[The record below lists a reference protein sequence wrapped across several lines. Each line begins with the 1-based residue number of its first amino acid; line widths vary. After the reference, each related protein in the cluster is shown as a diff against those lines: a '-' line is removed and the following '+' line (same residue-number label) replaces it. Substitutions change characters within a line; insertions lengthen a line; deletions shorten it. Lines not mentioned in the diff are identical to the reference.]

1 MKNIIKEFNKK
12 DNNIDGRANILKKKD
27 PVILNDNNIQSDL
40 FKNIKI
46 FNKISK
52 SADYQR
58 IINDSSNLF
67 YDKINEEFHNK
78 FITEDKLDNIDILR
92 FKVQNNYYFSKKLL
106 LDEIDRLFVNLRK
119 KLDIQINN
127 GTRATYKNKGRR
139 GRRKLNGDLNNN
151 LKNGSNINNKNNE
164 SENNN
169 NSMIIEEEKSMSI
182 NENNTNNTNN
192 INIKNEDNKYDIDG
206 YIIPIQNYKYKDLYI
221 IYLNTIYIR
230 LIQLIQQLNFDDLFE
245 GDIRIMINNNKLP
258 KSNTSIS
265 SLPIKKGFDIITDYH
280 HIKPDE
286 TEKILVTQIIPS
298 CDGSCCNEINKLG
311 PFSLDN
317 SKWNCSCKDRSNNIE
332 CDPNICK
339 CDINKC
345 KNLSLYK
352 KEYKIIDVD
361 VEERYSWGIDL
372 FTYRNLL
379 YIFPENFD
387 SDSQYY
393 KDFIEKTLIL
403 AINKLG
409 KEGNEIINGCKYIAR
424 NCSLYSNTDFHLAK
438 HLINLFENSKLCKQT
453 FNNTYCKGIGIFC
466 KKKEGIKQNELIA
479 PYLGEIY
486 SPYLWYEKQ
495 DLIKSKKMD
504 KNLPDFYNIMLER
517 MKTDP
522 DGYNLIMID
531 PNSKGNFAS
540 RMSHSCVPNCNTV
553 LMVSNKKYSIGM
565 YAMRDISYDEELTF
579 DYNSITENQKE
590 YQMAIC
596 LCSSFLCRGHYLILS
611 NSMIFT
617 EIINKF
623 HTFLHRNAILLK
635 ASYMGEEPL
644 KNKELFLLKKY
655 SIGNS
660 LLNNCPIWLQRWT
673 ALTIYFIDLERQLL
687 PIMLYKAEER
697 ERDLNKKSLLKIKN
711 KKKKLDIKIN
721 IKNNNKEMKNKNKIK
736 KKLNGKNSENTSVKK
751 KRSSSNKA
759 FTINKYNFNSDFIW
773 FKKSYKSK
781 TRPNNIIDKAKEE
794 SNFDKILKRCKTKSK
809 QKKEKETSKN
819 TKNSSSNSK
828 RSKEKNNI
836 FLINDINKNN
846 KNTIIF
852 GNSIDKKENILKE
865 IIESN
870 YEDIDFIN
878 ICNSYNNIEEDLKIL
893 DIENDPSF
901 DFLFEQNL
909 KLDNE
914 FDKALYEGCKCQVS
928 GIIDQ
933 RIQSLAITLDK
944 IKHVL
949 SLIGL
954 PYNNEPPL
962 KFLSEKE
969 KYEYHW
975 KPMKEFLRENFIKL
989 KEKINIKNTFLIEKY
1004 QKIIISLTPPIFV
1017 AGELNY
1023 KNLNIESKDTL
1034 LKISKILYEIAS
1046 VEKEVKL
1053 LNYKS
1058 LADILSLYAKTKVLF
1073 TTNKNI
1079 NGCFYGENIQILKR
1093 DVDNSCVP
1101 NEYRNSPLDTV
1112 IHEGK
1117 KEYENNYIWGQLVG
1131 WYKQTVDK
1139 PNASLSAERKG
1150 ALCYPDIESF
1160 FWNETL
1166 TNNNKSNNG
1175 NGNHLNHLNESPN
1188 SNINSIGNK
1197 KENNN
1202 CEINYPYGGRKQFFE
1217 KLKDNISMSW
1227 PTTNIW
1233 SYKNR
1238 NKIYGSIQLDS
1249 VIYGNFYLNKID
1261 DYYTYLI
1268 NQLFLSEPLNIN

>member
-1 MKNIIKEFNKK
+1 MKNVIKENNKK
-12 DNNIDGRANILKKKD
+12 DNNIKDRTNILKLND
-27 PVILNDNNIQSDL
+27 PMTLNDNNIQGDI
-40 FKNIKI
+40 FKAIKT

-58 IINDSSNLF
+58 IINESSNSF
-67 YDKINEEFHNK
+67 YEHINEKYHNQ
-78 FITEDKLDNIDILR
+78 FITGDKLDNIDILR
-92 FKVQNNYYFSKKLL
+92 FKVQNNYFFSQKLL
-106 LDEIDRLFVNLRK
+106 LEEIDQLFINVRK
-119 KLDIQINN
+119 KLDIQVNN

-139 GRRKLNGDLNNN
+139 GRRKMNGDTNNSIN
-151 LKNGSNINNKNNE
+151 NGINININNINKIDDNK
-164 SENNN
+164 NN
-169 NSMIIEEEKSMSI
+169 NSMIIEEDIKI
-182 NENNTNNTNN
+182 NDNNSNSNSN
-192 INIKNEDNKYDIDG
+192 KEENKYDFDG
-206 YIIPIQNYKYKDLYI
+206 FIIPIQNYKYKDLYI

-230 LIQLIQQLNFDDLFE
+230 LIQLIQQLNFDELFE
-245 GDIRIMINNNKLP
+245 ADVKIMISNNKLP
-258 KSNTSIS
+258 KSNMSIS
-265 SLPIKKGFDIITDYH
+265 SLPIHKEFEIISDYH
-280 HIKPDE
+280 HIKPEE
-286 TEKILVTQIIPS
+286 TEKILLTQITPS
-298 CDGSCCNEINKLG
+298 CGGGCCNEINQLG
-311 PFSLDN
+311 PFNLDN
-317 SKWNCSCKDRSNNIE
+317 SKWKCLCKDRSNNIE

-339 CDINKC
+339 CEINKC

-352 KEYKIIDVD
+352 KEYKTIDID

-387 SDSQYY
+387 ADSQYY

-403 AINKLG
+403 AINKLDT
-409 KEGNEIINGCKYIAR
+409 KGNKITNACHYIIN
-424 NCSLYSNTDFHLAK
+424 NSSLYSNTDYNMAK
-438 HLINLFENSKLCKQT
+438 HLINLFQNSNLCEQS
-453 FNNTYCKGIGIFC
+453 FNNAYCKGIGIFC

-495 DLIKSKKMD
+495 DLIKSKKLD

-517 MKTDP
+517 MKSDP

-596 LCSSFLCRGHYLILS
+596 LCSSYLCRGHYLILS

-644 KNKELFLLKKY
+644 KNEELSLLKKY

-660 LLNNCPIWLQRWT
+660 LLNSCPIWLQRWT
-673 ALTIYFIDLERQLL
+673 ALTIYFLDLERQLL

-697 ERDLNKKSLLKIKN
+697 ERDLNRKSLLKIKN
-711 KKKKLDIKIN
+711 KKKRLDIKIN
-721 IKNNNKEMKNKNKIK
+721 IKNNSKENKNKIK
-736 KKLNGKNSENTSVKK
+736 KKINGKNSESSSTRK

-794 SNFDKILKRCKTKSK
+794 SNFDKILNRCKTKSK
-809 QKKEKETSKN
+809 QKKDKEKESSKN
-819 TKNSSSNSK
+819 TKNSSTSSKKSKNKTQTLLQNDSNK
-828 RSKEKNNI
+828 KNNSI
-836 FLINDINKNN
+836 FE
-846 KNTIIF
+846 
-852 GNSIDKKENILKE
+852 NSSQNILKE

-870 YEDIDFIN
+870 EEDFDFIN
-878 ICNSYNNIEEDLKIL
+878 ICNKYNNNNEELKMI

-914 FDKALYEGCKCQVS
+914 FDKVLYEGCKYQVS

-949 SLIGL
+949 SLIGS
-954 PYNNEPPL
+954 PFNNEPPL

-969 KYEYHW
+969 KYECHW
-975 KPMKEFLRENFIKL
+975 KPMKEFLKENFIKL
-989 KEKINIKNTFLIEKY
+989 KEKVNSKNTFLIEKY
-1004 QKIIISLTPPIFV
+1004 QKIIISLTPPIFI

-1023 KNLNIESKDTL
+1023 KNLNLESKDTL
-1034 LKISKILYEIAS
+1034 LKISKILYEISS
-1046 VEKEVKL
+1046 VENEIKL
-1053 LNYKS
+1053 LDYKG
-1058 LADILSLYAKTKVLF
+1058 LADILYLYAKTKVLF

-1101 NEYRNSPLDTV
+1101 NEYINSALDTV

-1160 FWNETL
+1160 FWNDYL
-1166 TNNNKSNNG
+1166 SNNKNNNSF
-1175 NGNHLNHLNESPN
+1175 NGNHLNESIN
-1188 SNINSIGNK
+1188 SNSSSK
-1197 KENNN
+1197 KENHN
-1202 CEINYPYGGRKQFFE
+1202 CETNYPYGGRKQFYE
-1217 KLKDNISMSW
+1217 KLKDNVSMSW

-1233 SYKNR
+1233 SFKNR
-1238 NKIYGSIQLDS
+1238 NKIYGSVQLDS
-1249 VIYGNFYLNKID
+1249 IIYGNFYLNKVD
-1261 DYYTYLI
+1261 EYYSYI
-1268 NQLFLSEPLNIN
+1268 IKQFFLNEPLT

>member
-1 MKNIIKEFNKK
+1 MKNVIKENNKR
-12 DNNIDGRANILKKKD
+12 DNNIKERTNILK
-27 PVILNDNNIQSDL
+27 LNDPKTLIGNNMQGDL
-40 FKNIKI
+40 FKSIKI

-58 IINDSSNLF
+58 IINESSNSF
-67 YDKINEEFHNK
+67 YDYINEEYHNK
-78 FITEDKLDNIDILR
+78 FISDDKLDNIDLLR
-92 FKVQNNYYFSKKLL
+92 FKIQNNYYFSKKLL
-106 LDEIDRLFVNLRK
+106 LEEIDHLFINIRK
-119 KLDIQINN
+119 KFDIQVNN
-127 GTRATYKNKGRR
+127 GTRATYKNKGKR
-139 GRRKLNGDLNNN
+139 GRRKLNGDLNGNN
-151 LKNGSNINNKNNE
+151 SININNKID
-164 SENNN
+164 N
-169 NSMIIEEEKSMSI
+169 NSMIIEDEKKNDI
-182 NENNTNNTNN
+182 NGTN
-192 INIKNEDNKYDIDG
+192 KNQEDSKYDIDG
-206 YIIPIQNYKYKDLYI
+206 FIIPIQNYKYKDLYI

-230 LIQLIQQLNFDDLFE
+230 LIQLIQELNFDDLFE
-245 GDIRIMINNNKLP
+245 NDVKLMISNNKLP
-258 KSNTSIS
+258 KSNMSIS
-265 SLPIKKGFDIITDYH
+265 SLPIRKEFEIISDYH
-280 HIKPDE
+280 HIKPEE
-286 TEKILVTQIIPS
+286 TEKILITPIIPS
-298 CDGSCCNEINKLG
+298 CDGECCDEINKLG
-311 PFSLDN
+311 PFNLDN
-317 SKWNCSCKDRSNNIE
+317 SRWNCSCKDRSNNIE

-352 KEYKIIDVD
+352 KEYKRIDID

-372 FTYRNLL
+372 YTYRNLL

-409 KEGNEIINGCKYIAR
+409 NNGNKITNACYYIV
-424 NCSLYSNTDFHLAK
+424 NNSSLYSNTDYNLAK
-438 HLINLFENSKLCKQT
+438 HLLNLFQSSKTCEQF
-453 FNNTYCKGIGIFC
+453 FNNAYCKGIGIFC

-495 DLIKSKKMD
+495 DLIKAKKLD
-504 KNLPDFYNIMLER
+504 KNLPDFYNIILER

-565 YAMRDISYDEELTF
+565 YAMRDIAYDEELTF

-596 LCSSFLCRGHYLILS
+596 LCSSYLCRGHYLILS

-623 HTFLHRNAILLK
+623 HTFLHRNVILLK
-635 ASYMGEEPL
+635 ASYMGEDPL
-644 KNKELFLLKKY
+644 KNEELILLKKY

-660 LLNNCPIWLQRWT
+660 LLNSCPIWLQRWA

-687 PIMLYKAEER
+687 PIMLYKAEKR
-697 ERDLNKKSLLKIKN
+697 ERDLNKKSLIKKN
-711 KKKKLDIKIN
+711 KKRKIEIKLND
-721 IKNNNKEMKNKNKIK
+721 KNNSKEKSKIK
-736 KKLNGKNSENTSVKK
+736 KKLNGKNSENSSTKK
-751 KRSSSNKA
+751 KRSTSTKA
-759 FTINKYNFNSDFIW
+759 FTINKYNFDSDFIW
-773 FKKSYKSK
+773 FNKSYKSK

-794 SNFDKILKRCKTKSK
+794 SNFDKILKKNKSK
-809 QKKEKETSKN
+809 SKTKKEKDSTKKTKMILNSNKKSKN
-819 TKNSSSNSK
+819 KDKIFQACEGEKKN
-828 RSKEKNNI
+828 
-836 FLINDINKNN
+836 
-846 KNTIIF
+846 
-852 GNSIDKKENILKE
+852 IDEIENYLKE
-865 IIESN
+865 IVNNN
-870 YEDIDFIN
+870 YDDDIDFIN
-878 ICNSYNNIEEDLKIL
+878 LCNKYNYNEEELKMIN
-893 DIENDPSF
+893 IENDPSF
-901 DFLFEQNL
+901 DFLSEQNL
-909 KLDNE
+909 KLEEE
-914 FDKALYEGCKCQVS
+914 FDKVLYEGCKYQVS

-949 SLIGL
+949 SLIGS
-954 PYNNEPPL
+954 PYNIEPPL
-962 KFLSEKE
+962 RFLTEKE
-969 KYEYHW
+969 KYECHW
-975 KPMKEFLRENFIKL
+975 KPMKEYLRENFIKL
-989 KEKINIKNTFLIEKY
+989 KEKINSKNTFLTEKY
-1004 QKIIISLTPPIFV
+1004 QKIIISLSPPIFV

-1034 LKISKILYEIAS
+1034 LKISKILYEIS
-1046 VEKEVKL
+1046 SIECEIKL
-1053 LNYKS
+1053 LDYKG

-1079 NGCFYGENIQILKR
+1079 NGCFFGENIQILKR

-1101 NEYRNSPLDTV
+1101 NEYIKSPLDTV
-1112 IHEGK
+1112 IYEGK

-1160 FWNETL
+1160 FWNEFITNSK
-1166 TNNNKSNNG
+1166 TNCSESINSNSSKKDSNNN
-1175 NGNHLNHLNESPN
+1175 EY
-1188 SNINSIGNK
+1188 
-1197 KENNN
+1197 
-1202 CEINYPYGGRKQFFE
+1202 NYPYGGREQFFE

-1227 PTTNIW
+1227 PTTNLW
-1233 SYKNR
+1233 SFKNR
-1238 NKIYGSIQLDS
+1238 NKIYGTVQLDS
-1249 VIYGNFYLNKID
+1249 VIYGNFYLNKIE
-1261 DYYTYLI
+1261 DYYSYSI
-1268 NQLFLSEPLNIN
+1268 KQLFLNEA

>member
-1 MKNIIKEFNKK
+1 MKNVIKENNKR
-12 DNNIDGRANILKKKD
+12 DNNIKERTNILK
-27 PVILNDNNIQSDL
+27 LNDPKTLIGNNMQGDL
-40 FKNIKI
+40 FKSIKI

-58 IINDSSNLF
+58 IINESSNSF
-67 YDKINEEFHNK
+67 YDYINEEYHNK
-78 FITEDKLDNIDILR
+78 FISDDKLDNIDLLR
-92 FKVQNNYYFSKKLL
+92 FKIQNNYYFSKKLL
-106 LDEIDRLFVNLRK
+106 LEEIDHLFINIRK
-119 KLDIQINN
+119 KFDIQVNN
-127 GTRATYKNKGRR
+127 GTRATYKNKGKR
-139 GRRKLNGDLNNN
+139 GRRKLNGELNGNN
-151 LKNGSNINNKNNE
+151 SININNKID
-164 SENNN
+164 N
-169 NSMIIEEEKSMSI
+169 NSMIIEDEKKNDI
-182 NENNTNNTNN
+182 NGTN
-192 INIKNEDNKYDIDG
+192 KNQEDSKYDIDG
-206 YIIPIQNYKYKDLYI
+206 FIIPIQNYKYKDLYI

-230 LIQLIQQLNFDDLFE
+230 LIQLIQELNFDDLFE
-245 GDIRIMINNNKLP
+245 NDVKLMISNNKLP
-258 KSNTSIS
+258 KSNMSIS
-265 SLPIKKGFDIITDYH
+265 SLPIRKEFEIISDYH
-280 HIKPDE
+280 HIKPEE
-286 TEKILVTQIIPS
+286 TEKILITPIIPS
-298 CDGSCCNEINKLG
+298 CDGECCDEINKLG
-311 PFSLDN
+311 PFNLDN
-317 SKWNCSCKDRSNNIE
+317 SRWNCSCKDRSNNIE

-352 KEYKIIDVD
+352 KEYKRIDID

-372 FTYRNLL
+372 YTYRNLL

-409 KEGNEIINGCKYIAR
+409 NNGNKITNACYYIV
-424 NCSLYSNTDFHLAK
+424 NNSSLYSNTDYNLAK
-438 HLINLFENSKLCKQT
+438 HLLNLFQSSKTCEQF
-453 FNNTYCKGIGIFC
+453 FNNAYCKGIGIFC

-495 DLIKSKKMD
+495 DLIKAKKLD

-565 YAMRDISYDEELTF
+565 YAMRDIAYDEELTF

-596 LCSSFLCRGHYLILS
+596 LCSSYLCRGHYLILS

-623 HTFLHRNAILLK
+623 HTFLHRNVILLK
-635 ASYMGEEPL
+635 ASYMGEDPL
-644 KNKELFLLKKY
+644 KNEELILLKKY

-660 LLNNCPIWLQRWT
+660 LLNSCPIWLQRWA

-687 PIMLYKAEER
+687 PIMLYKAEKR
-697 ERDLNKKSLLKIKN
+697 ERDLNKKSLIKKN
-711 KKKKLDIKIN
+711 KKRKIEIKLND
-721 IKNNNKEMKNKNKIK
+721 KNNSKEKSKIK
-736 KKLNGKNSENTSVKK
+736 KKLNGKNSENSSTKK
-751 KRSSSNKA
+751 KRSTSTKA
-759 FTINKYNFNSDFIW
+759 FTINKYNFDSDFIW
-773 FKKSYKSK
+773 FNKSYKSK

-794 SNFDKILKRCKTKSK
+794 SNFDKILKKNKSK
-809 QKKEKETSKN
+809 SKTKKEKDSTKKTKMILNSNKKSKN
-819 TKNSSSNSK
+819 KDKIFQACEGEKKN
-828 RSKEKNNI
+828 
-836 FLINDINKNN
+836 
-846 KNTIIF
+846 
-852 GNSIDKKENILKE
+852 IDEIENYLKE
-865 IIESN
+865 IVNNN
-870 YEDIDFIN
+870 YDDDIDFIN
-878 ICNSYNNIEEDLKIL
+878 LCNKYNYNEEELKMIN
-893 DIENDPSF
+893 IENDPSF
-901 DFLFEQNL
+901 DFLSEQNL
-909 KLDNE
+909 KLEEE
-914 FDKALYEGCKCQVS
+914 FDKVLYEGCKYQVS

-949 SLIGL
+949 SLIGS
-954 PYNNEPPL
+954 PYNIEPPL
-962 KFLSEKE
+962 RFLTEKE
-969 KYEYHW
+969 KYECHW
-975 KPMKEFLRENFIKL
+975 KPMKEYLRENFIKL
-989 KEKINIKNTFLIEKY
+989 KEKINSKNTFLTEKY
-1004 QKIIISLTPPIFV
+1004 QKIIISLSPPIFV

-1034 LKISKILYEIAS
+1034 LKISKILYEIS
-1046 VEKEVKL
+1046 SIECEIKL
-1053 LNYKS
+1053 LDYKG

-1079 NGCFYGENIQILKR
+1079 NGCFFGENIQILKR

-1101 NEYRNSPLDTV
+1101 NEYIKSPLDTV
-1112 IHEGK
+1112 IYEGK

-1160 FWNETL
+1160 FWNEFITNSK
-1166 TNNNKSNNG
+1166 TNCSESINSNSSKKDSNNN
-1175 NGNHLNHLNESPN
+1175 EY
-1188 SNINSIGNK
+1188 
-1197 KENNN
+1197 
-1202 CEINYPYGGRKQFFE
+1202 NYPYGGREQFFE

-1227 PTTNIW
+1227 PTTNLW
-1233 SYKNR
+1233 SFKNR
-1238 NKIYGSIQLDS
+1238 NKIYGTVQLDS
-1249 VIYGNFYLNKID
+1249 VIYGNFYLNKIE
-1261 DYYTYLI
+1261 DYYSYSI
-1268 NQLFLSEPLNIN
+1268 KQLFLNEA

>member
-1 MKNIIKEFNKK
+1 MKNVIKENNKK
-12 DNNIDGRANILKKKD
+12 DNNIKERTNILKMID
-27 PVILNDNNIQSDL
+27 PFILTDNNIQGDL
-40 FKNIKI
+40 FKSIKI
-46 FNKISK
+46 SNKVSK

-58 IINDSSNLF
+58 IINESSNSF
-67 YDKINEEFHNK
+67 YEHINEEYHNH
-78 FITEDKLDNIDILR
+78 FISDDKLDNIDLLR
-92 FKVQNNYYFSKKLL
+92 FKIQNNYYFSKKLL
-106 LDEIDRLFVNLRK
+106 LEEIDHLFINIRK
-119 KLDIQINN
+119 KFDIQVNN

-139 GRRKLNGDLNNN
+139 GRRKYNGDLNNGVN
-151 LKNGSNINNKNNE
+151 NGTNINNINNE
-164 SENNN
+164 SDSKN
-169 NSMIIEEEKSMSI
+169 NSMIIEEEKST
-182 NENNTNNTNN
+182 NDNNN
-192 INIKNEDNKYDIDG
+192 KNKEDNKFDSDG
-206 YIIPIQNYKYKDLYI
+206 FIIPIQNYKYKDLYI
-221 IYLNTIYIR
+221 LYLNTIYIR
-230 LIQLIQQLNFDDLFE
+230 LIQLIQQLNFDALFE
-245 GDIRIMINNNKLP
+245 SDVNTMINNNKLP
-258 KSNTSIS
+258 RSNMSIS
-265 SLPIKKGFDIITDYH
+265 SLPIRKEFEIISDYH
-280 HIKPDE
+280 HIKPEE
-286 TEKILVTQIIPS
+286 TEKILVTSIVPG
-298 CDGSCCNEINKLG
+298 CEGGCCEEINKLG
-311 PFSLDN
+311 PFNLDN
-317 SKWNCSCKDRSNNIE
+317 SKWKCSCKDRSNNIE

-339 CDINKC
+339 CDINNC

-352 KEYKIIDVD
+352 KEYKIIDLD

-403 AINKLG
+403 ALNKLG
-409 KEGNEIINGCKYIAR
+409 NNGNKIINACIYII
-424 NCSLYSNTDFHLAK
+424 SNSSSYTNFDYNLAK
-438 HLINLFENSKLCKQT
+438 HLINLFQNSKSCEKL
-453 FNNTYCKGIGIFC
+453 FNNAYCKGIGIFC

-495 DLIKSKKMD
+495 DLIKSRKLD

-517 MKTDP
+517 MKNDP

-596 LCSSFLCRGHYLILS
+596 LCSSYYCRGHYLILS

-623 HTFLHRNAILLK
+623 HTFLHRNIILLK

-644 KNKELFLLKKY
+644 KNEELLLLKKY

-660 LLNNCPIWLQRWT
+660 LLGNCPIWLQRWA

-697 ERDLNKKSLLKIKN
+697 ERDLNKKSLLKKVKKKKKKKDIIIKENNTKEKKNKSKNKN
-711 KKKKLDIKIN
+711 KKKI
-721 IKNNNKEMKNKNKIK
+721 
-736 KKLNGKNSENTSVKK
+736 NGKNSESTRK

-773 FKKSYKSK
+773 FKKTYKSK

-794 SNFDKILKRCKTKSK
+794 SNFDKILKRSKSK
-809 QKKEKETSKN
+809 SKMKKDKEKESSKN
-819 TKNSSSNSK
+819 TKTSASSK
-828 RSKEKNNI
+828 KNK
-836 FLINDINKNN
+836 NKNN
-846 KNTIIF
+846 KNQFIINNIENKNITIF
-852 GNSIDKKENILKE
+852 GNSLEDKENILKD
-865 IIESN
+865 IIDN
-870 YEDIDFIN
+870 NDDDIEFIN
-878 ICNSYNNIEEDLKIL
+878 KCNKYNYNDEELKMIN
-893 DIENDPSF
+893 IENDPSF
-901 DFLFEQNL
+901 DFLSEHNL

-914 FDKALYEGCKCQVS
+914 FDKVLYEGCKYQVS

-949 SLIGL
+949 SLIG
-954 PYNNEPPL
+954 PTYNNEPPL

-969 KYEYHW
+969 KYECHW
-975 KPMKEFLRENFIKL
+975 KPMKEYLRENFIKL
-989 KEKINIKNTFLIEKY
+989 KEKINPTNVFLIEKY

-1017 AGELNY
+1017 AGQLNY

-1034 LKISKILYEIAS
+1034 LKISKILYEISS
-1046 VEKEVKL
+1046 VENEIKL
-1053 LNYKS
+1053 LDYKG

-1101 NEYRNSPLDTV
+1101 NEFLNSPLDTV

-1160 FWNETL
+1160 FWNDIL
-1166 TNNNKSNNG
+1166 VNNKVNNSNLN
-1175 NGNHLNHLNESPN
+1175 NNHLNESIN
-1188 SNINSIGNK
+1188 SNSSCK
-1197 KENNN
+1197 KDKDNNN
-1202 CEINYPYGGRKQFFE
+1202 NICEINYPYGGRKKFFE
-1217 KLKDNISMSW
+1217 KLRDNISLSW

-1233 SYKNR
+1233 SFKNR
-1238 NKIYGSIQLDS
+1238 NKIYGTIQLDS
-1249 VIYGNFYLNKID
+1249 IIYGNFYLNKVD
-1261 DYYTYLI
+1261 DYYSYLI
-1268 NQLFLSEPLNIN
+1268 NQLFLNEQQI

>member
-1 MKNIIKEFNKK
+1 MKNVIKENNKR
-12 DNNIDGRANILKKKD
+12 DNNIKERTNILK
-27 PVILNDNNIQSDL
+27 LNDPKTLIGNNMQGDL
-40 FKNIKI
+40 FKSIKI

-58 IINDSSNLF
+58 IINESSNSF
-67 YDKINEEFHNK
+67 YDYINEEYHNK
-78 FITEDKLDNIDILR
+78 FISDDKLDNIDLLR
-92 FKVQNNYYFSKKLL
+92 FKIQNNYYFSKKLL
-106 LDEIDRLFVNLRK
+106 LEEIDHLFINIRK
-119 KLDIQINN
+119 KFDIQVNN
-127 GTRATYKNKGRR
+127 GTRATYKNKGKR
-139 GRRKLNGDLNNN
+139 GRRKLNGDLNGNN
-151 LKNGSNINNKNNE
+151 SININNKID
-164 SENNN
+164 N
-169 NSMIIEEEKSMSI
+169 NSMIIEDEKKNDI
-182 NENNTNNTNN
+182 NGTN
-192 INIKNEDNKYDIDG
+192 KNQEDSKYDIDG
-206 YIIPIQNYKYKDLYI
+206 FIIPIQNYKYKDLYI

-230 LIQLIQQLNFDDLFE
+230 LIQLIQELNFDDLFE
-245 GDIRIMINNNKLP
+245 NDVKLMISNNKLP
-258 KSNTSIS
+258 KSNMSIS
-265 SLPIKKGFDIITDYH
+265 SLPIRKEFEIISDYH
-280 HIKPDE
+280 HIKPEE
-286 TEKILVTQIIPS
+286 TEKILITPIIPS
-298 CDGSCCNEINKLG
+298 CNGECCDEINKLG
-311 PFSLDN
+311 PFNLDN
-317 SKWNCSCKDRSNNIE
+317 SRWNCSCKDRSNNIE

-352 KEYKIIDVD
+352 KEYKRIDID

-372 FTYRNLL
+372 YTYRNLL

-409 KEGNEIINGCKYIAR
+409 NNGNKITNACYYIV
-424 NCSLYSNTDFHLAK
+424 NNSSLYSNTDYNLAK
-438 HLINLFENSKLCKQT
+438 HLLNLFQSSKTCEQF
-453 FNNTYCKGIGIFC
+453 FNNAYCKGIGIFC

-495 DLIKSKKMD
+495 DLIKAKKLD

-565 YAMRDISYDEELTF
+565 YAMRDIAYDEELTF

-596 LCSSFLCRGHYLILS
+596 LCSSYLCRGHYLILS

-623 HTFLHRNAILLK
+623 HTFLHRNVILLK
-635 ASYMGEEPL
+635 ASYMGEDPL
-644 KNKELFLLKKY
+644 KNEELILLKKY

-660 LLNNCPIWLQRWT
+660 LLNSCPIWLQRWA

-687 PIMLYKAEER
+687 PIMLYKAEKR
-697 ERDLNKKSLLKIKN
+697 ERDLNKKSLIKKN
-711 KKKKLDIKIN
+711 KKRKIEIKFN
-721 IKNNNKEMKNKNKIK
+721 DKNNSKEKSKIK
-736 KKLNGKNSENTSVKK
+736 KKLNGKNSENSSTKK
-751 KRSSSNKA
+751 KRSTSTKA
-759 FTINKYNFNSDFIW
+759 FTINKYNFDSDFIW
-773 FKKSYKSK
+773 FNKSYKSK

-794 SNFDKILKRCKTKSK
+794 SNFDKILKKNKSK
-809 QKKEKETSKN
+809 SKTKKEKDSTKKTKMILNSNKKSKN
-819 TKNSSSNSK
+819 KDKIFQACEGEKKN
-828 RSKEKNNI
+828 
-836 FLINDINKNN
+836 
-846 KNTIIF
+846 
-852 GNSIDKKENILKE
+852 IDEIENYLKE
-865 IIESN
+865 IVNNN
-870 YEDIDFIN
+870 YDDDIDFIN
-878 ICNSYNNIEEDLKIL
+878 LCNKYNYNEEELKMIN
-893 DIENDPSF
+893 IENDPSF
-901 DFLFEQNL
+901 DFLSEQNL
-909 KLDNE
+909 KLEEE
-914 FDKALYEGCKCQVS
+914 FDKVLYEGCKYQVS

-949 SLIGL
+949 SLIGS
-954 PYNNEPPL
+954 PYNIEPPL
-962 KFLSEKE
+962 RFLTEKE
-969 KYEYHW
+969 KYECHW
-975 KPMKEFLRENFIKL
+975 KPMKEYLRENFIKL
-989 KEKINIKNTFLIEKY
+989 KEKINSKNTFLIEKY
-1004 QKIIISLTPPIFV
+1004 QKIIISLSPPIFV

-1034 LKISKILYEIAS
+1034 LKISKILYEIS
-1046 VEKEVKL
+1046 SIECEIKL
-1053 LNYKS
+1053 LDYKG

-1079 NGCFYGENIQILKR
+1079 NGCFFGENIQILKR

-1101 NEYRNSPLDTV
+1101 NEYIKSPLDTV
-1112 IHEGK
+1112 IYEGK

-1160 FWNETL
+1160 FWNEFITNSK
-1166 TNNNKSNNG
+1166 TNCSESINSNSSKKDSNNN
-1175 NGNHLNHLNESPN
+1175 EY
-1188 SNINSIGNK
+1188 
-1197 KENNN
+1197 
-1202 CEINYPYGGRKQFFE
+1202 NYPYGGREQFFE

-1227 PTTNIW
+1227 PTTNLW
-1233 SYKNR
+1233 SFKNR
-1238 NKIYGSIQLDS
+1238 NKIYGTVQLDS
-1249 VIYGNFYLNKID
+1249 VIYGNFYLNKIE
-1261 DYYTYLI
+1261 DYYSYSI
-1268 NQLFLSEPLNIN
+1268 KQLFLNEA

>member
-1 MKNIIKEFNKK
+1 MKNVIKENNKR
-12 DNNIDGRANILKKKD
+12 DNNIKERTNILK
-27 PVILNDNNIQSDL
+27 LNDPKTLIGNNMQGDL
-40 FKNIKI
+40 FKSIKI

-58 IINDSSNLF
+58 IINESSNSF
-67 YDKINEEFHNK
+67 YDYINEEYHNK
-78 FITEDKLDNIDILR
+78 FISDDKLDNIDLLR
-92 FKVQNNYYFSKKLL
+92 FKIQNNYYFSKKLL
-106 LDEIDRLFVNLRK
+106 LEEIDHLFINIRK
-119 KLDIQINN
+119 KFDIQVNN
-127 GTRATYKNKGRR
+127 GTRATYKNKGKR
-139 GRRKLNGDLNNN
+139 GRRKLNGELNGNN
-151 LKNGSNINNKNNE
+151 SININNKID
-164 SENNN
+164 N
-169 NSMIIEEEKSMSI
+169 NSMIIEDEKKNDI
-182 NENNTNNTNN
+182 NGTN
-192 INIKNEDNKYDIDG
+192 KNQEDSKYDIDG
-206 YIIPIQNYKYKDLYI
+206 FIIPIQNYKYKDLYI

-230 LIQLIQQLNFDDLFE
+230 LIQLIQELNFDDLFE
-245 GDIRIMINNNKLP
+245 NDVKLMISNNKLP
-258 KSNTSIS
+258 KSNMSIS
-265 SLPIKKGFDIITDYH
+265 SLPIRKEFEIISDYH
-280 HIKPDE
+280 HIKPEE
-286 TEKILVTQIIPS
+286 TEKILITPIIPS
-298 CDGSCCNEINKLG
+298 CDGECCDEINKLG
-311 PFSLDN
+311 PFNLDN
-317 SKWNCSCKDRSNNIE
+317 SRWNCSCKDRSNNIE

-352 KEYKIIDVD
+352 KEYKRIDID

-372 FTYRNLL
+372 YTYRNLL

-409 KEGNEIINGCKYIAR
+409 NNGNKITNACYYIV
-424 NCSLYSNTDFHLAK
+424 NNSSLYSNTDYNLAK
-438 HLINLFENSKLCKQT
+438 HLLNLFQSSKTCEQF
-453 FNNTYCKGIGIFC
+453 FNNAYCKGIGIFC

-495 DLIKSKKMD
+495 DLIKAKKLD

-565 YAMRDISYDEELTF
+565 YAMRDIAYDEELTF

-596 LCSSFLCRGHYLILS
+596 LCSSYLCRGHYLILS

-623 HTFLHRNAILLK
+623 HTFLHRNVILLK
-635 ASYMGEEPL
+635 ASYMGEDPL
-644 KNKELFLLKKY
+644 KNEELILLKKY

-660 LLNNCPIWLQRWT
+660 LLNSCPIWLQRWA

-687 PIMLYKAEER
+687 PIMLYKAEKR
-697 ERDLNKKSLLKIKN
+697 ERDLNKKSLIKKN
-711 KKKKLDIKIN
+711 KKRKIEIKLND
-721 IKNNNKEMKNKNKIK
+721 KNNSKEKSKIK
-736 KKLNGKNSENTSVKK
+736 KKLNGKNSENSSTKK
-751 KRSSSNKA
+751 KRSTSTKA
-759 FTINKYNFNSDFIW
+759 FTINKYNFDSDFIW
-773 FKKSYKSK
+773 FNKSYKSK

-794 SNFDKILKRCKTKSK
+794 SNFDKILKKNKSK
-809 QKKEKETSKN
+809 SKTKKEKDSTKKTKMILNSNKKSKN
-819 TKNSSSNSK
+819 KDKIFQACEGEKKN
-828 RSKEKNNI
+828 
-836 FLINDINKNN
+836 
-846 KNTIIF
+846 
-852 GNSIDKKENILKE
+852 IDEIENYLKE
-865 IIESN
+865 IVNNN
-870 YEDIDFIN
+870 YDDDIDFIN
-878 ICNSYNNIEEDLKIL
+878 LCNKYNYNEEELKMIN
-893 DIENDPSF
+893 IENDPSF
-901 DFLFEQNL
+901 DFLSEQNL
-909 KLDNE
+909 KLEEE
-914 FDKALYEGCKCQVS
+914 FDKVLYEGCKYQVS

-949 SLIGL
+949 SLIGS
-954 PYNNEPPL
+954 PYNIEPPL
-962 KFLSEKE
+962 RFLTEKE
-969 KYEYHW
+969 KYECHW
-975 KPMKEFLRENFIKL
+975 KPMKEYLRENFIKL
-989 KEKINIKNTFLIEKY
+989 KEKINSKNTFLTEKY
-1004 QKIIISLTPPIFV
+1004 QKIIISLSPPIFV

-1034 LKISKILYEIAS
+1034 LKISKILYEIS
-1046 VEKEVKL
+1046 SIECEIKL
-1053 LNYKS
+1053 LDYKG

-1079 NGCFYGENIQILKR
+1079 NGCFFGENIQILKR

-1101 NEYRNSPLDTV
+1101 NEYIKSPLDTV
-1112 IHEGK
+1112 IYEGK

-1160 FWNETL
+1160 FWNEFITNSK
-1166 TNNNKSNNG
+1166 TNCSESINSNSSKKDNNN
-1175 NGNHLNHLNESPN
+1175 NEY
-1188 SNINSIGNK
+1188 
-1197 KENNN
+1197 
-1202 CEINYPYGGRKQFFE
+1202 NYPYGGREQFFE

-1227 PTTNIW
+1227 PTTNLW
-1233 SYKNR
+1233 SFKNR
-1238 NKIYGSIQLDS
+1238 NKIYGTVQLDS
-1249 VIYGNFYLNKID
+1249 VIYGNFYLNKIE
-1261 DYYTYLI
+1261 DYYSYSI
-1268 NQLFLSEPLNIN
+1268 KQLFLNEA

>member
-1 MKNIIKEFNKK
+1 MKNVIKENNKR
-12 DNNIDGRANILKKKD
+12 DNNIKERANILK
-27 PVILNDNNIQSDL
+27 LNDPKTLIGNNMQGDL
-40 FKNIKI
+40 FKSIKI

-58 IINDSSNLF
+58 IINESSNSF
-67 YDKINEEFHNK
+67 YDYINEEYHNK
-78 FITEDKLDNIDILR
+78 FISDDKLDNIDLLR
-92 FKVQNNYYFSKKLL
+92 FKIQNNYYFSKKLL
-106 LDEIDRLFVNLRK
+106 LEEIDHLFINIRK
-119 KLDIQINN
+119 KFDIQVNN
-127 GTRATYKNKGRR
+127 GTRATYKNKGKR
-139 GRRKLNGDLNNN
+139 GRRKLNGDLNGNN
-151 LKNGSNINNKNNE
+151 SININNKVD
-164 SENNN
+164 N
-169 NSMIIEEEKSMSI
+169 NSMIIEDEKKNDI
-182 NENNTNNTNN
+182 NGTKNNQ
-192 INIKNEDNKYDIDG
+192 EDSKYDIDG
-206 YIIPIQNYKYKDLYI
+206 FIIPIQNYKYKDLYI

-230 LIQLIQQLNFDDLFE
+230 LIQLIQELNFDDLFE
-245 GDIRIMINNNKLP
+245 NDVKLMISNNKLP
-258 KSNTSIS
+258 KSNMSIS
-265 SLPIKKGFDIITDYH
+265 SLPIRKEFEIISDYH
-280 HIKPDE
+280 HIKPEE
-286 TEKILVTQIIPS
+286 TEKILITPITPS
-298 CDGSCCNEINKLG
+298 CEGECCDEINKLG
-311 PFSLDN
+311 PFNLDN
-317 SKWNCSCKDRSNNIE
+317 SRWNCSCKDRSNNIE

-345 KNLSLYK
+345 RNLSLYK
-352 KEYKIIDVD
+352 KEYKRINID

-372 FTYRNLL
+372 YTYRNLL

-409 KEGNEIINGCKYIAR
+409 NNGNKITNACYYIIN
-424 NCSLYSNTDFHLAK
+424 NSSLYSNTDYNLAK
-438 HLINLFENSKLCKQT
+438 HLLNLFQSSKTCEQL
-453 FNNTYCKGIGIFC
+453 FNNAYCKGIGIFC

-495 DLIKSKKMD
+495 DLIKAKKLD

-565 YAMRDISYDEELTF
+565 YAMRDIAYDEELTF

-596 LCSSFLCRGHYLILS
+596 LCSSYFCRGHYLILS

-623 HTFLHRNAILLK
+623 HTFLHRNVILLK
-635 ASYMGEEPL
+635 ASYMGENPL
-644 KNKELFLLKKY
+644 KNEELILLKKY

-660 LLNNCPIWLQRWT
+660 LLNSCPIWLQRWA

-687 PIMLYKAEER
+687 PIMLYKAEKR
-697 ERDLNKKSLLKIKN
+697 ERDLNKKSLIKKN
-711 KKKKLDIKIN
+711 KKRKIEIKLND
-721 IKNNNKEMKNKNKIK
+721 KNNSKEKSKIK
-736 KKLNGKNSENTSVKK
+736 KKLNGKNSENSSTKK
-751 KRSSSNKA
+751 KRSTSTKA
-759 FTINKYNFNSDFIW
+759 FTINKYNFDSDFIW
-773 FKKSYKSK
+773 FNKSYKSK

-794 SNFDKILKRCKTKSK
+794 SNFDKILKKNKSK
-809 QKKEKETSKN
+809 SKPKKEKDSTKKTKINLNSNKKSKN
-819 TKNSSSNSK
+819 KN
-828 RSKEKNNI
+828 RIFQAYEGEKKNI
-836 FLINDINKNN
+836 DEI
-846 KNTIIF
+846 
-852 GNSIDKKENILKE
+852 ENYLKE
-865 IIESN
+865 IVNNN
-870 YEDIDFIN
+870 YDDDIDFIN
-878 ICNSYNNIEEDLKIL
+878 LCNKYNYNEEELKMIN
-893 DIENDPSF
+893 IENDPSF
-901 DFLFEQNL
+901 DFLSEQNL
-909 KLDNE
+909 KLEEE
-914 FDKALYEGCKCQVS
+914 FDKVLYEGCKYQVS

-949 SLIGL
+949 SLIGS
-954 PYNNEPPL
+954 PYNIEPPL
-962 KFLSEKE
+962 RFLTEKE
-969 KYEYHW
+969 KYECHW
-975 KPMKEFLRENFIKL
+975 KPMKEYLRENFIKL
-989 KEKINIKNTFLIEKY
+989 KEKINSKNTFLLEKY
-1004 QKIIISLTPPIFV
+1004 QKIIISLSPPIFV

-1034 LKISKILYEIAS
+1034 LKISKILYEIS
-1046 VEKEVKL
+1046 SIECEMKL
-1053 LNYKS
+1053 LDYKG

-1079 NGCFYGENIQILKR
+1079 NGCFFGENIQILKR

-1101 NEYRNSPLDTV
+1101 NEYTKSPLDTV
-1112 IHEGK
+1112 IYEGK

-1160 FWNETL
+1160 FWNEFI
-1166 TNNNKSNNG
+1166 TNSKTNYSESINSNSSKKDSSNN
-1175 NGNHLNHLNESPN
+1175 EY
-1188 SNINSIGNK
+1188 
-1197 KENNN
+1197 
-1202 CEINYPYGGRKQFFE
+1202 NYPYGGREQFFE

-1227 PTTNIW
+1227 PTTNLW
-1233 SYKNR
+1233 SFKNR
-1238 NKIYGSIQLDS
+1238 NKIYGTVQLDS
-1249 VIYGNFYLNKID
+1249 VIYGNFYLNKIE
-1261 DYYTYLI
+1261 DYYSYSI
-1268 NQLFLSEPLNIN
+1268 KQLFLNEA

>member
-1 MKNIIKEFNKK
+1 MKNVIKENNKR
-12 DNNIDGRANILKKKD
+12 DNNIKERTNILK
-27 PVILNDNNIQSDL
+27 LNDPKTLIGNNMQGDL
-40 FKNIKI
+40 FKSIKI

-58 IINDSSNLF
+58 IINESSNSF
-67 YDKINEEFHNK
+67 YDYINEEYHNK
-78 FITEDKLDNIDILR
+78 FISDDKLDNIDLLR
-92 FKVQNNYYFSKKLL
+92 FKIQNNYYFSKKLL
-106 LDEIDRLFVNLRK
+106 LEEIDHLFINIRK
-119 KLDIQINN
+119 KFDIQVNN
-127 GTRATYKNKGRR
+127 GTRATYKNKGKR
-139 GRRKLNGDLNNN
+139 GRRKLNGDLNGNN
-151 LKNGSNINNKNNE
+151 SININNKID
-164 SENNN
+164 N
-169 NSMIIEEEKSMSI
+169 NSMIIEDEKKNDI
-182 NENNTNNTNN
+182 NGTN
-192 INIKNEDNKYDIDG
+192 KNQEDSKYDIDG
-206 YIIPIQNYKYKDLYI
+206 FIIPIQNYKYKDLYI

-230 LIQLIQQLNFDDLFE
+230 LIQLIQELNFDDLFE
-245 GDIRIMINNNKLP
+245 NDVKLMISNNKLP
-258 KSNTSIS
+258 KSNMSIS
-265 SLPIKKGFDIITDYH
+265 SLPIRKEFEIISDYH
-280 HIKPDE
+280 HIKPEE
-286 TEKILVTQIIPS
+286 TEKILITPIIPS
-298 CDGSCCNEINKLG
+298 CDGECCDEINKLG
-311 PFSLDN
+311 PFNLDN
-317 SKWNCSCKDRSNNIE
+317 SRWNCSCKDRSNNIE

-352 KEYKIIDVD
+352 KEYKRIDID

-372 FTYRNLL
+372 YTYRNLL

-409 KEGNEIINGCKYIAR
+409 NNGNKITNACYYIV
-424 NCSLYSNTDFHLAK
+424 NNSSLYSNTDYNLAK
-438 HLINLFENSKLCKQT
+438 HLLNLFQSSKTCEQF
-453 FNNTYCKGIGIFC
+453 FNNAYCKGIGIFC

-495 DLIKSKKMD
+495 DLIKAKKLD
-504 KNLPDFYNIMLER
+504 KNLPDFYNIILER

-565 YAMRDISYDEELTF
+565 YAMRDIAYDEELTF

-596 LCSSFLCRGHYLILS
+596 LCSSYLCRGHYLILS

-623 HTFLHRNAILLK
+623 HTFLHRNVILLK
-635 ASYMGEEPL
+635 ASYMGEDPL
-644 KNKELFLLKKY
+644 KNEELILLKKY

-660 LLNNCPIWLQRWT
+660 LLNSCPIWLQRWA

-687 PIMLYKAEER
+687 PIMLYKAEKR
-697 ERDLNKKSLLKIKN
+697 ERDLNKKSLIKKN
-711 KKKKLDIKIN
+711 KKRKIEIKFN
-721 IKNNNKEMKNKNKIK
+721 DKNNSKEKSKIK
-736 KKLNGKNSENTSVKK
+736 KKLNGKNSENSSTKK
-751 KRSSSNKA
+751 KRSTSTKA
-759 FTINKYNFNSDFIW
+759 FTINKYNFDSDFIW
-773 FKKSYKSK
+773 FNKSYKSK

-794 SNFDKILKRCKTKSK
+794 SNFDKILKKNKSK
-809 QKKEKETSKN
+809 SKTKKEKDSTKKTKMILNSNKKSKN
-819 TKNSSSNSK
+819 KDKIFQACEGEKKN
-828 RSKEKNNI
+828 
-836 FLINDINKNN
+836 
-846 KNTIIF
+846 
-852 GNSIDKKENILKE
+852 IDEIENYLKE
-865 IIESN
+865 IVNNN
-870 YEDIDFIN
+870 YDDDIDFIN
-878 ICNSYNNIEEDLKIL
+878 LCNKYNYNEEELKMIN
-893 DIENDPSF
+893 IENDPSF
-901 DFLFEQNL
+901 DFLSEQNL
-909 KLDNE
+909 KLEEE
-914 FDKALYEGCKCQVS
+914 FDKVLYEGCKYQVS

-949 SLIGL
+949 SLIGS
-954 PYNNEPPL
+954 PYNIEPPL
-962 KFLSEKE
+962 RFLTEKE
-969 KYEYHW
+969 KYECHW
-975 KPMKEFLRENFIKL
+975 KPMKEYLRENFIKL
-989 KEKINIKNTFLIEKY
+989 KEKINSKNTFLTEKY
-1004 QKIIISLTPPIFV
+1004 QKIIISLSPPIFV

-1034 LKISKILYEIAS
+1034 LKISKILYEIS
-1046 VEKEVKL
+1046 SIECEIKL
-1053 LNYKS
+1053 LDYKG

-1079 NGCFYGENIQILKR
+1079 NGCFFGENIQILKR

-1101 NEYRNSPLDTV
+1101 NEYIKSPLDTV
-1112 IHEGK
+1112 IYEGK

-1160 FWNETL
+1160 FWNEFITNSK
-1166 TNNNKSNNG
+1166 TNCSESINSNSSKKDSNNN
-1175 NGNHLNHLNESPN
+1175 EY
-1188 SNINSIGNK
+1188 
-1197 KENNN
+1197 
-1202 CEINYPYGGRKQFFE
+1202 NYPYGGREQFFE

-1227 PTTNIW
+1227 PTTNLW
-1233 SYKNR
+1233 SFKNR
-1238 NKIYGSIQLDS
+1238 NKIYGTVQLDS
-1249 VIYGNFYLNKID
+1249 VIYGNFYLNKIE
-1261 DYYTYLI
+1261 DYYSYSI
-1268 NQLFLSEPLNIN
+1268 KQLFLNEA